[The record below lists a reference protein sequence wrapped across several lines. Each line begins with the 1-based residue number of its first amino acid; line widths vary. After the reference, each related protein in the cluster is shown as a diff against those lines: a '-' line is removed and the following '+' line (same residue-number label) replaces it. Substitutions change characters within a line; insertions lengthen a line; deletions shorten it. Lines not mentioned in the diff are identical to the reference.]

1 MSSSKITPL
10 MSMSIII
17 SNSHSFA
24 NLVTI
29 IQ

>member
-1 MSSSKITPL
+1 MSSSKVTPL
-10 MSMSIII
+10 MSMSII